1 MWLARTAY
9 VITNDLL
16 QMKRI
21 NMVAC
26 EKNMQT
32 QQSLCADGYIFHF
45 SINPQDMKAVEK
57 KNRREMN
64 FFSQGCGEDYRDL
77 LESVAHRRRAGE
89 IISDCMGTKLHMYT
103 TNYKL
108 YFSSRTEEQ
117 AVQKFCEIN

>member
-1 MWLARTAY
+1 
-9 VITNDLL
+9 
-16 QMKRI
+16 
-21 NMVAC
+21 MVAC
-26 EKNMQT
+26 VKNMQT
-32 QQSLCADGYIFHF
+32 QQSLCAHGYIFHF

-64 FFSQGCGEDYRDL
+64 FFSQGCGEDYGDL

-108 YFSSRTEEQ
+108 YFSSHTEEQ
-117 AVQKFCEIN
+117 AVHKLHEIN